1 MLNWVPYYDVRSA
14 LKSTTTLS
22 SMEHNRA
29 VPSQLDL
36 TDLSAAI
43 KSEYVRIFT
52 ERRDDLIAVAFNGL
66 LVTICWFLLPNSIV
80 NWLFTLHGPLAFPY
94 FLEMWMLGDT
104 PATNVAGRD
113 AVRAAQQLHDPAA
126 LRLWLRA
133 KHIVMWSF
141 VGPVG
146 AIVAIVIGL
155 VQHRY
160 DDAAAAATVLLFLPL
175 GVLSVAAWIGIWMPY
190 HPQKLLWRWRHRSDW
205 RAALVRW
212 LALVLVPFLIVP
224 AIAVVL
230 LIPSLIIWIIA
241 HQGYPPQQMDT
252 TGLWI
257 GTAVSVAV
265 SLTTFAWAPRVA
277 ATIARRRSERL
288 HVYLSN
294 PEHG

>member
-1 MLNWVPYYDVRSA
+1 
-14 LKSTTTLS
+14 
-22 SMEHNRA
+22 MEQNRA

-52 ERRDDLIAVAFNGL
+52 ERRDDLIAVGFNAM
-66 LVTICWFLLPNSIV
+66 LVTICWFLLPNSII

-94 FLEMWMLGDT
+94 VLEMWMLGDT

-113 AVRAAQQLHDPAA
+113 AVRAAKQLHDPAA

-133 KHIVMWSF
+133 KHIVMWSI

-160 DDAAAAATVLLFLPL
+160 GDAAAAATVLLFLPL

-224 AIAVVL
+224 VIAIVL
-230 LIPSLIIWIIA
+230 LTPSLTIWIIA
-241 HQGYPPQQMDT
+241 HQGYPPHQMDT

-265 SLTTFAWAPRVA
+265 SLSTFAWAPRVA

>member
-1 MLNWVPYYDVRSA
+1 MQ
-14 LKSTTTLS
+14 
-22 SMEHNRA
+22 HNRA

-52 ERRDDLIAVAFNGL
+52 ERRDDLIAVGFNAM

-94 FLEMWMLGDT
+94 VLEMWMLGDT

-113 AVRAAQQLHDPAA
+113 AVRAAKQLHDPAA

-133 KHIVMWSF
+133 KHIVMWSI

-160 DDAAAAATVLLFLPL
+160 GDAAAAATVLLFLPL

-224 AIAVVL
+224 VIAIVL
-230 LIPSLIIWIIA
+230 LTPSLTIWIIA
-241 HQGYPPQQMDT
+241 HQGYPPHQMDAT
-252 TGLWI
+252 DLWI

-277 ATIARRRSERL
+277 AKIARRRSERL
-288 HVYLSN
+288 HLYLSS